1 MTERRLVSIRDG
13 GRSGRLVKGTHRP
26 PSQYREGFDR
36 GSAHVGVAVSGRD
49 FEGLEVKSHDVCN
62 NVTSRL
68 IDQLAINNAVSA
80 SFPSTTASMSAIDSG
95 LK

>member
-1 MTERRLVSIRDG
+1 MVTRTLTQGRLLALVVESIDDGRVSQPDWTHLSGPSRKRRLRW
-13 GRSGRLVKGTHRP
+13 
-26 PSQYREGFDR
+26 
-36 GSAHVGVAVSGRD
+36 
-49 FEGLEVKSHDVCN
+49 VKSHDVCN
-62 NVTSRL
+62 SVTSRL